1 LTNPPA
7 YTIFSVEMK
16 DDTTVNPSCYAHPGR
31 RAIAVCGS
39 CGAFLCPDCVGKS
52 ASAGDELVCP
62 ACRAR
67 SPRRETVAPPW
78 EDRRG
83 AGPVRAFFAT
93 WRAVVFNSRGFFY
106 TLPPDGP
113 VFKPVLFAVICIAI
127 GLVGAVPAAIQSFTA
142 VSSMFDP
149 GILAAGIAFA
159 VVLIPPLY
167 AVAFVATVVF
177 LHVLARGLGGAG
189 NLFATLRAVSYAQSA
204 SVAEVIPIIGGLLA
218 MLLRLFFYGRGVPAV
233 HNLSPFRSFSFY
245 LILTITAFGLIY
257 LVFRFA
263 TSVLPAALIS

>member
-1 LTNPPA
+1 MTP
-7 YTIFSVEMK
+7 
-16 DDTTVNPSCYAHPGR
+16 VNPSCYAHPNR

-39 CGAFLCPDCVGKS
+39 CGAFLCPDCVSKS
-52 ASAGDELVCP
+52 TSVGDDLVCQ

-113 VFKPVLFAVICIAI
+113 VFKPVLYAVICIAI
-127 GLVGAVPAAIQSFTA
+127 GLVGAIPAAMQSFTA
-142 VSSMFDP
+142 LSSMFDP
-149 GILAAGIAFA
+149 RMLAAGIVFA
-159 VVLIPPLY
+159 LVLIPPLY
-167 AVAFVATVVF
+167 AVCFVVTVVY
-177 LHVLARGLGGAG
+177 LHLLARGFGGAG
-189 NLFATLRAVSYAQSA
+189 NLSATLRAVSYAQSA
-204 SVAEVIPIIGGLLA
+204 SIAEVIPIIGGLLA
-218 MLLRLFFYGRGVPAV
+218 LLLRLFFYGRGVPAV
-233 HNLSPFRSFSFY
+233 HNLTPFRSFSFY
-245 LILTITAFGLIY
+245 LVLTITTFGLIY

-263 TSVLPAALIS
+263 TSVLPTSLIS